1 MASLSNIEFL
11 KQYGFFAQDGKGRW
25 VFKQN
30 YGNWS
35 TEGLLVLRP
44 DCLLVLIFGII
55 LRKYIRAYTGFDL
68 VRAHVASHI
77 TEFDCT
83 NQGQRS

>member
-1 MASLSNIEFL
+1 M
-11 KQYGFFAQDGKGRW
+11 
-25 VFKQN
+25 FKQS
-30 YGNWS
+30 YENWS

-44 DCLLVLIFGII
+44 FCKECVVHCVDIRSNS
-55 LRKYIRAYTGFDL
+55 RKYIRAYTGFDL